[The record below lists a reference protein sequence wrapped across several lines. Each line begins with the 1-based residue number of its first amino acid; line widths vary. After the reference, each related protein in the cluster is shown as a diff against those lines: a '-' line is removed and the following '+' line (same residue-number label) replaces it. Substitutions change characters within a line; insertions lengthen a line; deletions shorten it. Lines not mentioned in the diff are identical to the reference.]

1 MFASYKR
8 LLSGLLLAISAG
20 LLPPDFGCISVVSDV
35 TNVVINI
42 YNLIKT
48 GLMDKN
54 KTNLIKGVWNMGD

>member
-20 LLPPDFGCISVVSDV
+20 LLPPVGCISVVSDA
-35 TNVVINI
+35 TNVIINI